1 MILPY
6 QEKAPEISPDAYIA
20 ETAQIIGD
28 VVIGEDTYI
37 GHNCVI
43 RGDCRRIV
51 VGNRTNLQDGC
62 ILHCGHEEDLVIGD
76 GVTVG
81 HGAILHSCTIKDGAL
96 IGMGSIVLDGAV
108 IGKEAMIG
116 AGALVTGHKQIPDGF
131 VALGSPAQP
140 VRALTEEEKQGMR
153 ANAEE
158 YVRFADEY
166 KVMQQMDL

>member
-1 MILPY
+1 ML
-6 QEKAPEISPDAYIA
+6 ISRKRPRSS
-20 ETAQIIGD
+20 GD

-131 VALGSPAQP
+131 VALGSRPS
-140 VRALTEEEKQGMR
+140 RYGL
-153 ANAEE
+153 
-158 YVRFADEY
+158 
-166 KVMQQMDL
+166 

>member
-1 MILPY
+1 MILSY
-6 QEKAPEISPDAYIA
+6 QDKAPEISPDAYIA